1 MKINI
6 PNPCHEDWAKMTPNE
21 QGRFCGNCQKTVVDF
36 TNFSPEDIQHYF
48 TKYYGQK
55 VCGHFKNEQLALIN
69 IQIPS
74 AIIYQIPA
82 SRRFAL
88 ALLIAFGTTL
98 FSCTD
103 NNGNHVA
110 ISKIEVIDSLSG
122 NNQDALESSN
132 SIKPRKIKEIKLF
145 EPRKQTG
152 DKIIT
157 PNKNENKLKP
167 QINNNVLQGTVRG
180 MTSAHYEEEVEY
192 TTGIVVQ
199 TIDSNTIFTN
209 PDIMPEFIGGESELY
224 HFIKTNLQVPESAKE
239 NNISGKVIVQFIVEK
254 DGSVS
259 NIEILRKLG
268 FGCYEE
274 VVRIINSMPKWKPG
288 KMNDEPVRMKMI
300 LPIKIGE

>member
-6 PNPCHEDWAKMTPNE
+6 PNPCHENWFKMTPNE

-48 TKYYGQK
+48 TKHYGQK

-88 ALLIAFGTTL
+88 ALLIIFGTTL

-103 NNGNHVA
+103 NNGNHAA
-110 ISKIEVIDSLSG
+110 ISKIEVVDSLSG

-132 SIKPRKIKEIKLF
+132 SIKPTKTKEIKLF

-152 DKIIT
+152 DDLIT
-157 PNKNENKLKP
+157 PNKNKLKP

-180 MTSAHYEEEVEY
+180 ITSAHFEEEVEY

-209 PDIMPEFIGGESELY
+209 PEIMPEFIGGESELY
-224 HFIKTNLQVPESAKE
+224 SFIKTNLRIPEIVKE
-239 NNISGKVIVQFIVEK
+239 NNISGKVIVQFVIEK
-254 DGSVS
+254 NGSIS
-259 NIEILRKLG
+259 NIDVIKKLG
-268 FGCYEE
+268 FGCDEE
-274 VVRIINSMPKWKPG
+274 VVRVINLMPYWTPG
-288 KMNDEPVRMKMI
+288 KMNDKPVRMKMV
-300 LPIKIGE
+300 LPIKFGE